1 MMSLILGVVAMILD
15 SMIVTSIHQDRH
27 YSIILFGMMSLIL
40 GVVAM
45 ILTIGIAIPLHLGAG
60 YYLGVCDT

>member
-1 MMSLILGVVAMILD
+1 MILD
-15 SMIVTSIHQDRH
+15 SMIVTSIHQDRY

-45 ILTIGIAIPLHLGAG
+45 ILTIGIIAIPLHLGAG

>member
-1 MMSLILGVVAMILD
+1 MILD